1 MNNDPFRVFESWY
14 QEAGSDTSPS
24 RDAIALATASADGRP
39 SLRMVYFRGIREG
52 GFSFFTNYES
62 RKGREL
68 AQNPFASIVFYWP
81 HIGRQVRIDGRVERL
96 SPEESDRYFNE
107 RPFQSRISAI
117 VSRQSRPIE
126 DDAAFVEALHAAEI
140 TYKSQSITRPENWGG
155 FKLVPSLFEFW
166 TRGEHRRHHRIVYQ
180 KDRESWKAAR
190 LYP

>member
-1 MNNDPFRVFESWY
+1 LNNDPFRVFESWY

-126 DDAAFVEALHAAEI
+126 DDAAFLEALHAAEI